1 MRGCQVVPI
10 SSMNIPTRPIAP
22 AIAKG
27 RYQRIKKSP
36 ATTTITRATR
46 QGISLK
52 SSSWVNTSTRT
63 PGTMITKIPTKKIP
77 APINRSRM
85 NTPAIP
91 AKPSAHSNNHSI
103 RPTENLIS
111 CLRRAENPRR
121 EEQHRFG
128 SRRDLRQ
135 SASSPLWLIPLGHP
149 EGQDGFGCGLTLGR
163 VHGVL
168 VPLGEKICHL
178 PVVVRPSRFGG
189 QLDLVVLVLL
199 GQIGTPMHLLHGWTH
214 FGDYSKKN
222 GVRLR
227 NGILQYPGKFT

>member
-128 SRRDLRQ
+128 FGRVLCQFLRFPLLANFPRR
-135 SASSPLWLIPLGHP
+135 STGPGWLWL
-149 EGQDGFGCGLTLGR
+149 
-163 VHGVL
+163 
-168 VPLGEKICHL
+168 
-178 PVVVRPSRFGG
+178 
-189 QLDLVVLVLL
+189 
-199 GQIGTPMHLLHGWTH
+199 
-214 FGDYSKKN
+214 
-222 GVRLR
+222 RLR
-227 NGILQYPGKFT
+227 ALESPRGTYPARRKDQPFSCCSPPTSVQRPA